1 LNQPLFMFKKDLLY
15 LDDILE
21 SVHAILDY
29 IEEMDFE
36 AFTKDRKTYS
46 ATIREFEII
55 GEAVSNLSIE
65 IKNQHTEIE
74 WQDIKDF
81 RNILIHEYFGVDL
94 ELVWGVIIN
103 DLPKL
108 INTVKSIK
116 TKIDRSGF

>member
-1 LNQPLFMFKKDLLY
+1 MFKKDLLY

>member
-1 LNQPLFMFKKDLLY
+1 MFKKDLLY

-46 ATIREFEII
+46 AAIREFEII
-55 GEAVSNLSIE
+55 GEAVSNLSVE

-74 WQDIKDF
+74 
-81 RNILIHEYFGVDL
+81 
-94 ELVWGVIIN
+94 
-103 DLPKL
+103 
-108 INTVKSIK
+108 
-116 TKIDRSGF
+116 

>member
-1 LNQPLFMFKKDLLY
+1 MNQPLFMFKKDLLY